1 MQIFMAQ
8 LLLLVLQN
16 TDVSSKNMPTY
27 EPPPP
32 PPLSRCTILLDA
44 LRDGIVLVDAE
55 GIVQLINKSAR
66 GMYAGGEAPLVGYPL
81 SDFNAAD
88 WVEVKRVLTSG
99 TALEGQRLSLP
110 AAEVLVNRVPLH
122 SQGQVTGVLCSFHPL
137 AESNAHVRHLPAY
150 QRLVEDLDALLD
162 QPGTGMV
169 LMDAQ
174 GRVRNVNSC
183 FETFTRQERESLLGL
198 PVSSLVERDSTG
210 VFAALLECVEKEA
223 PVILRGVAAEGRAIC
238 CVASPSFGG
247 GELRFALARVLDCEA
262 TAQLVF
268 PAGHAPGSD
277 AAASVQGADNAASA
291 GLSEGS
297 DGILAL
303 ARSHGIVLKSRS
315 MVQLVQKMGRVAQ
328 TESSVLLQ
336 GESGAGKSVFASF
349 IHKLSLRADKAF
361 VAINCGA
368 IPESLMESELFG
380 YERGAFTGAD
390 PKGKV
395 GLLEAGHGGT
405 VFLDEIGELPMPMQ
419 VKLLEAIDKK
429 VFMRVGGTR
438 TIRVDMR
445 IIAATNRVLEEEV
458 SRGNFR
464 KDLYYR
470 LNVIPLTIPPLR
482 ERPEDIMA
490 VAMDYLMR
498 QNALRGEKKRLT
510 PEVLELLVH
519 HPFYGNMRELLNTL
533 EWLVVMSDGNT
544 LTPGELPMSFT
555 AVMEPEPPQ
564 GARVATPPDRVPES
578 PPLSPLRGGTLK
590 DAVQLA
596 EKQCIEYALS
606 QYETLFEAAQALKVH
621 PTTLWRKM
629 GQLHITQEKT
639 P

>member
-1 MQIFMAQ
+1 
-8 LLLLVLQN
+8 
-16 TDVSSKNMPTY
+16 MPPT
-27 EPPPP
+27 EHA
-32 PPLSRCTILLDA
+32 PLSRCTILLDA
-44 LRDGIVLVDAE
+44 LRDGIILVDAE

-66 GMYAGGEAPLVGYPL
+66 SMYAGGETPLVGYPL

-88 WVEVKRVLTSG
+88 WVEVKRVLASG
-99 TALEGQRLSLP
+99 TALEGRRLSLP
-110 AAEVLVNRVPLH
+110 AAEVLVNRMPLRG
-122 SQGQVTGVLCSFHPL
+122 QGRVTGVLCSFHAL
-137 AESNAHVRHLPAY
+137 ADSDALIRHLPAY
-150 QRLVEDLDALLD
+150 QRLAEDMEALLD
-162 QPGTGMV
+162 QPDTGMA

-174 GRVRNVNSC
+174 GCVRNVNPY
-183 FETFTRQERESLLGL
+183 FETLTRQDRESLLGL
-198 PVSSLVERDSTG
+198 PVSSLVERDASG
-210 VFAALLECVEKEA
+210 IFAALLACVENQA
-223 PVILRGVAAEGRAIC
+223 PVVQRGVAAEGRAIC
-238 CVASPSFGG
+238 CVAVPSFSA
-247 GELRFALARVLDCEA
+247 GELRFALARVLDCDA
-262 TAQLVF
+262 TARLVS
-268 PAGHAPGSD
+268 PAAHMGNSGEDSASFAED
-277 AAASVQGADNAASA
+277 AAIG
-291 GLSEGS
+291 GLGEGD
-297 DGILAL
+297 DGILSL
-303 ARSHGIVLKSRS
+303 ARAHGIVLKSRC
-315 MVQLVQKMGRVAQ
+315 MVQLVQKVGRVAQ

-336 GESGAGKSVFASF
+336 GESGVGKSVFASF
-349 IHKLSLRADKAF
+349 IHKFSLRAEAPF

-429 VFMRVGGTR
+429 AFMRVGGTR

-458 SRGNFR
+458 GKGAFR

-510 PEVLELLVH
+510 SEVMELLAR

-533 EWLVVMSDGNT
+533 EWLVVMSEGNT

-555 AVMEPEPPQ
+555 AAVDSEPIRHSGETARTGGMSEPLHL
-564 GARVATPPDRVPES
+564 
-578 PPLSPLRGGTLK
+578 PPLQELSLK
-590 DAVQLA
+590 DAVQSA
-596 EKQCIEYALS
+596 EKHCIELALARH
-606 QYETLFEAAQALKVH
+606 ETLFEAAQALKVH